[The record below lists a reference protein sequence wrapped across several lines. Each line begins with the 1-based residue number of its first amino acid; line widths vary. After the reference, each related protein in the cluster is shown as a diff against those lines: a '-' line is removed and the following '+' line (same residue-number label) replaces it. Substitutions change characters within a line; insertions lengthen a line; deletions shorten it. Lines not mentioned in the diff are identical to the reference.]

1 MQFSADD
8 LTPYDSADAINVRK
22 IIEAQEL
29 NQSTLADRL
38 LDSR

>member
-8 LTPYDSADAINVRK
+8 LAPYDSTDAKNVRK

-29 NQSTLADRL
+29 NQSSLANRL